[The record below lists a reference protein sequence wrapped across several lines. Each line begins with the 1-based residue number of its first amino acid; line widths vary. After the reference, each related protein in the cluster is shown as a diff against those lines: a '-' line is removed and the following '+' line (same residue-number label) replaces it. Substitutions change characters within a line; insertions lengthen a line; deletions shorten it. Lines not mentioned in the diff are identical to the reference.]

1 MQEPTFWILTA
12 LADAPQHGYSILS
25 TVEDL
30 SGNQVK
36 LKVPTL
42 YQALDRLQ
50 KSGLVEVDKE
60 IVVDGRFRRYFKLT
74 KMGRIALRRRKLLGG
89 SCFGTQNLGERKT
102 GKQCWAQFL
111 NTPKIKES
119 KAQQEKTNCDIALQ
133 E

>member
-12 LADAPQHGYSILS
+12 LADEPQHGYSILS

-50 KSGLVEVDKE
+50 KSGLVEIDKE

-74 KMGRIALRRRKLLGG
+74 KIGRLALLKELETRKEVVRRASRHLGLAEG
-89 SCFGTQNLGERKT
+89 S
-102 GKQCWAQFL
+102 
-111 NTPKIKES
+111 I
-119 KAQQEKTNCDIALQ
+119 
-133 E
+133 